1 MEEIGEFI
9 VAVVRAF
16 FSIFGWN
23 IDVDEVQFLLNKNK
37 ITIIIIIIILLYL
50 LFLNINSYYIAIN
63 CCNF

>member
-37 ITIIIIIIILLYL
+37 ITIIIILLYL